1 MEYRQLPHGNER
13 EKFGVLGLGMG
24 GIQHTPP
31 QEIEAIIRKAI
42 ASGINFFDLCAGG
55 AVYAPFGRAIR
66 GQRDKVFLQVHFPP
80 RQTPAC
86 SAATAKAAA
95 PLTFHKCRGCRKST
109 NILQLVVK
117 RGKIDVYKWI
127 PGFEFFCP
135 ENGLYAPAG
144 AGQLQRGGYACGHFQ
159 SPRREECKAGAPR
172 TLPASIPCRK
182 RFV

>member
-66 GQRDKVFLQVHFPP
+66 GQRDKVFLQVHFPS
-80 RQTPAC
+80 RMA
-86 SAATAKAAA
+86 
-95 PLTFHKCRGCRKST
+95 
-109 NILQLVVK
+109 
-117 RGKIDVYKWI
+117 KIDEY
-127 PGFEFFCP
+127 F
-135 ENGLYAPAG
+135 
-144 AGQLQRGGYACGHFQ
+144 
-159 SPRREECKAGAPR
+159 
-172 TLPASIPCRK
+172 TTCR
-182 RFV
+182 